1 MFDEVTNEVL
11 FIHGPD
17 PSVTSKNAEVL
28 NKAFNDYKSTKL
40 MIIAHPDDELI
51 FGGVELIYYGEDYKV
66 VCVTN
71 PKNKDRVLEFEKV
84 MKRLKICSWEMLDY
98 KDTLYPTQTYYKLD
112 DIINS
117 RKWDKIV
124 THNPVG
130 EYGHPQHKL
139 IHDRVKSLTSDFY
152 VFGKSPIKIEKII
165 LDIKL
170 ELLKLYKSGEDIV
183 NMLLNNNG
191 KWFTSKDPT
200 TNYVEYESISKYN
213 IKQDNTSYIHCY
225 DK

>member
-1 MFDEVTNEVL
+1 
-11 FIHGPD
+11 
-17 PSVTSKNAEVL
+17 
-28 NKAFNDYKSTKL
+28 
-40 MIIAHPDDELI
+40 
-51 FGGVELIYYGEDYKV
+51 
-66 VCVTN
+66 
-71 PKNKDRVLEFEKV
+71 
-84 MKRLKICSWEMLDY
+84 MLDY